1 MRATHDREVDAAY
14 VYIRHKIPPGGVA
27 RTRSVRTQHGDVSLD
42 FDKDGCL
49 IGVELIPA
57 SKLLPKELRRPK

>member
-1 MRATHDREVDAAY
+1 MRTTHDREVDAAY
-14 VYIRHKIPPGGVA
+14 VYIRHKIPPGGTA
-27 RTRSVRTQHGDVSLD
+27 RSRSIRTQSGDITLD

-57 SKLLPKELRRPK
+57 SKLLPKELRRKK